1 MADIQVNPRQPT
13 APLKK
18 WRILLVQRFTPRM
31 HLLMATS
38 IFGLGR
44 RCCILLN
51 SAIYTVSV
59 PGCSTSCSTLNLTQL
74 GDKSFLASDCNVTD
88 NKIQWTI
95 AKWQTAR
102 VIICLTCL
110 TNDSEADRRRQPMT
124 RRLLYTE

>member
-59 PGCSTSCSTLNLTQL
+59 PVCSTSCSTLNLTQL